1 MEIGARIHELRKER
15 GLSQEQ
21 LAEKVGVSRQTI
33 SKWELGETSP
43 DIRQAKLL
51 SQIFGVSL
59 NELTDN
65 NTKEPL
71 YQKVSNTEKLAGSAL
86 KFLKILVAFILISI
100 AAIAVSIALS
110 AAFWVN
116 SPTESDLASV
126 VISESV
132 GDEKYYIE
140 IREDGTVISYGL
152 SDEMKADIHNLIDFN
167 DLENSLDNIE
177 QYLASHRE
185 AAE

>member
-1 MEIGARIHELRKER
+1 MEIGTRIHELRKER

-43 DIRQAKLL
+43 DIKQAKLL

-59 NELTDN
+59 DELTDN
-65 NTKEPL
+65 DTKEPL

-126 VISESV
+126 VISENI
-132 GDEKYYIE
+132 GEEEYRIE
-140 IREDGTVISYGL
+140 IREDGTVVLQGL
-152 SDEMKADIHNLIDFN
+152 SDEMEDEIYELIDFD
-167 DLENSLDNIE
+167 DLEATLENIE
-177 QYLASHRE
+177 SYFEELRDN
-185 AAE
+185 AE